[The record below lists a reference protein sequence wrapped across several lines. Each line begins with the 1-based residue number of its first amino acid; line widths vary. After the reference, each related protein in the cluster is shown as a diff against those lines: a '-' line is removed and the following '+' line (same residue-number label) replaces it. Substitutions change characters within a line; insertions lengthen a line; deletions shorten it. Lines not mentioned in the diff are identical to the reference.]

1 MTDDTPESELGPA
14 PDPRQHPIV
23 DFSDE
28 DLAALL
34 KRAVVL
40 TAVLGLGV
48 ALFLL
53 LGMGW
58 RTAALFAV
66 GAAISVASIFEWG
79 RLIRLFNAQM
89 DRKKTPRG
97 ATLVVGFFLLRLMLF
112 AAVIYGSLKCFQGS
126 PIALLCG
133 LSLSVISLVWE
144 ALRVL
149 RG

>member
-1 MTDDTPESELGPA
+1 MTDETPGSEFNP
-14 PDPRQHPIV
+14 PPNPSQHPIV

-34 KRAVVL
+34 RRAVVL
-40 TAVLGLGV
+40 TAVLGAAI

-97 ATLVVGFFLLRLMLF
+97 ASLVVGFFLLRLMLF